1 MDTLLKPI
9 LEFLASLHQFL
20 AKDIWRLDFNKVS
33 RARAIF
39 YRQVLLLYLV
49 ARAFVQDRL
58 LVRASALVYATL
70 LSIVPLLA
78 VMFSLLKGFGITD
91 QLEPTL
97 KGMLAP
103 LGPQAVDTLVGPI
116 VNSVNSVSVSA
127 IRAIGLILLFVA
139 VLSIIN
145 NIERAFNDIWKIQKV
160 RSLQRRISDYLSI
173 LLLGPVLVFTVVILL
188 QKYTVVQTISD
199 LPFLRSIANFL
210 IPYIASW
217 LLFFFLIT
225 FVPNTRVRLSSA
237 LVGAIIGGTLWQLAN
252 LFFARFIV
260 TSYQIG
266 SKAALYA
273 GFAALPLFLI
283 WLFISWATVLLGA
296 EFAYAHQNIT
306 KISWEIRND
315 RYSEMYREAIAL
327 NMLILT
333 GEKFLKGEP
342 APNRMDLAD
351 QFAIPERLANQILQE
366 LVDQGMLNIVDEE
379 KSRYAPAKSLDSL
392 KISDILRSRRTYGI
406 SIFPESKN
414 DITDNLVRR
423 IQEQFDDSLDKTF
436 AELTLRDLIENK
448 KESSA

>member
-20 AKDIWRLDFNKVS
+20 IKDIWRLDFNKIS

-39 YRQVLLLYLV
+39 YRQVLLTYLV

-97 KGMLAP
+97 KSLLAP

-127 IRAIGLILLFVA
+127 IRAIGLVLLFVA

-145 NIERAFNDIWKIQKV
+145 NIERAFNDIWRIQKV

-173 LLLGPVLVFTVVILL
+173 LLLGPVFVFTVIVLL
-188 QKYTVVQTISD
+188 QKYTVVETIGD
-199 LPFLRSIANFL
+199 LPLLRSTINFL
-210 IPYIASW
+210 IPYVASW

-225 FVPNTRVRLSSA
+225 FVPNTRVRISSA

-306 KISWEIRND
+306 KISWEIRNE
-315 RYSEMYREAIAL
+315 RYSEMYKEAIAL

-333 GEKFLKGEP
+333 GEKFLCGER
-342 APNRMDLAD
+342 ALNRGELAD
-351 QFAIPERLANQILQE
+351 QFGIPERLANQILQE
-366 LVDQGMLNIVDEE
+366 LVEQRLLNAIDEN
-379 KSRYAPAKSLDSL
+379 KTCYTPAKSLDKL
-392 KISDILRSRRTYGI
+392 KVSEILRSMRKFGVANI
-406 SIFPESKN
+406 PESKN
-414 DITDNLVRR
+414 DYADNLVSQ
-423 IQEQFDDSLDKTF
+423 IQERIDDSIVKAF

-448 KESSA
+448 RTLKL